1 MVNSLSS
8 TTGKEIIYRLFILEE
23 KENATGNEGED
34 RKLEQLIDR
43 IIVDKDE
50 QAMLDFLSLFEE
62 DIDVLSRYMRMP
74 KEDAIQWL
82 KLGLME
88 IVLQRT

>member
-1 MVNSLSS
+1 M
-8 TTGKEIIYRLFILEE
+8 E
-23 KENATGNEGED
+23 KKNATGNEGED
-34 RKLEQLIDR
+34 RKLEQLINR

-50 QAMLDFLSLFEE
+50 QSMLDFLSLFEE
-62 DIDVLSRYMRMP
+62 DMDVLSRYMRMP

>member
-1 MVNSLSS
+1 M
-8 TTGKEIIYRLFILEE
+8 E

-34 RKLEQLIDR
+34 RKLKQLIDR

>member
-1 MVNSLSS
+1 M
-8 TTGKEIIYRLFILEE
+8 E

-62 DIDVLSRYMRMP
+62 DMDVLSRYMRMP

-82 KLGLME
+82 KLGLIE